1 MPVTIN
7 GDGSISGLAV
17 GGLPNGTVDA
27 DTLASN
33 SVTDAKIGTNAVTD
47 AKISAVATSKLTGTI
62 GVASFP
68 SGSIIK
74 SETFKGS
81 NNNVSISANQDSVLE
96 AFTFTTLKANSRLLI
111 HYHSGQIRRESQNMN
126 AWIWTSVD
134 STSKHGNMYHY
145 IDHEHYFYGV
155 DSSLSGDHRVFN
167 VGFDLSNQLSAGSH
181 TVRIGAHTYAGS
193 AQFNYQGESGVGRR
207 FTVLVMEMAQ

>member
-7 GDGSISGLAV
+7 GDGSIAGLAV
-17 GGLPNGTVDA
+17 GGLGNGGIVDA
-27 DTLASN
+27 DSLA
-33 SVTDAKIGTNAVTD
+33 ANAVTD
-47 AKISAVATSKLTGTI
+47 AKVSAVAASKLTGTL

-111 HYHSGQIRRESQNMN
+111 HYHSGQIKRESVNMN

-145 IDHEHYFYGV
+145 QDH
-155 DSSLSGDHRVFN
+155 
-167 VGFDLSNQLSAGSH
+167 
-181 TVRIGAHTYAGS
+181 
-193 AQFNYQGESGVGRR
+193 
-207 FTVLVMEMAQ
+207 

>member
-7 GDGSISGLAV
+7 GDGTISGLAV
-17 GGLPNGTVDA
+17 GGLPDGSVDA
-27 DTLASN
+27 DSLAAN
-33 SVTDAKIGTNAVTD
+33 AVTSSKVASGAVTD

-74 SETFKGS
+74 SETFKGAT
-81 NNNVSISANQDSVLE
+81 NNHSISANQDAVLE
-96 AFTFTTLKANSRLLI
+96 SFTFTTLKANSRLLI
-111 HYHSGQIRRESQNMN
+111 HYHSGQIRRESVDMN

-134 STSKHGNMYHY
+134 STSRHGNMYHY
-145 IDHEHYFYGV
+145 TDHQHYFYGV

-167 VGFDLSNQLSAGSH
+167 VGFDISNQLSAGSH
-181 TVRIGAHTYAGS
+181 TVRIGAVTYGGS
-193 AQFNYQGESGVGRR
+193 AKFNYQGESGVGRR
-207 FTVLVMEMAQ
+207 FSVLVMEVAQ

>member
-7 GDGSISGLAV
+7 GDGSIAGLAV
-17 GGLPNGTVDA
+17 GGLGNGGIVDA
-27 DTLASN
+27 DSLASN
-33 SVTDAKIGTNAVTD
+33 SVTD

-62 GVASFP
+62 GAASFP

-111 HYHSGQIRRESQNMN
+111 HYHSGQIRRESVNMN

-145 IDHEHYFYGV
+145 QDHEHYFYGV
-155 DSSLSGDHRVFN
+155 DSTLTDDHRAFN

-181 TVRIGAHTYAGS
+181 TVRIGAHTYGGS
-193 AQFNYQGESGVGRR
+193 AKFNYQGESGVGRR
-207 FTVLVMEMAQ
+207 FSVLVMEVAQ